1 MSHIISHLTMKP
13 GHNQLGLAA
22 GWNEPYLDAVV
33 VAEDQQQRHDSARH
47 VCPVTVEAGVVD
59 VRRLEPG
66 PGHLALG
73 VLAGLVEG
81 LDLINKS

>member
-1 MSHIISHLTMKP
+1 MEP
-13 GHNQLGLAA
+13 GHDQLGLSAA
-22 GWNEPYLDAVV
+22 GNEPYLDAVV

-66 PGHLALG
+66 PGHLTLG
-73 VLAGLVEG
+73 VLSGLVEG
-81 LDLINKS
+81 LDLVNKS

>member
-1 MSHIISHLTMKP
+1 MPHIKPHLTMKP

-33 VAEDQQQRHDSARH
+33 VAEDKQQRHHSARH

-66 PGHLALG
+66 PGDLTLG
-73 VLAGLVEG
+73 VLPRLMKG
-81 LDLINKS
+81 LDLVNKS